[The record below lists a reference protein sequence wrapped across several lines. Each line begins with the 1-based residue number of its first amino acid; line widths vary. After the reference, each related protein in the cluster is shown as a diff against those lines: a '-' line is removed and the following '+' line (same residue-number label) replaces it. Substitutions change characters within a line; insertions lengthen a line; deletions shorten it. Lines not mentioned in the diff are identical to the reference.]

1 MTAKIKLKEPENK
14 IEKMPRRIKQK
25 DKRMGAGGTMKQWNT
40 FKYYIFRF
48 SLGG

>member
-25 DKRMGAGGTMKQWNT
+25 DKRMGAGGTMNPQSPVTTK
-40 FKYYIFRF
+40 
-48 SLGG
+48 